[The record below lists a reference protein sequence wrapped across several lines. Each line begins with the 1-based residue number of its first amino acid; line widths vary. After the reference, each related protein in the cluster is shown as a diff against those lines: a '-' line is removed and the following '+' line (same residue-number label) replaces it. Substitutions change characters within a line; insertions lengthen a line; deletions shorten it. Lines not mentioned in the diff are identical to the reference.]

1 MTKKQNML
9 YWKRRKNMATK
20 KTTEAGGGL
29 MGGLNFLKE
38 SIALGVE
45 GVVQSVF
52 GVVEQGTLT
61 LFRKLLRC
69 FALFFFSV
77 LAGVF
82 LLIGVARVLN
92 TAYQFPGLGE
102 IVVGM
107 LILGGVLLV
116 YMIEQHNQSK

>member
-1 MTKKQNML
+1 
-9 YWKRRKNMATK
+9 MATK
-20 KTTEAGGGL
+20 KTTGVASGVL
-29 MGGLNFLKE
+29 GGLNFLRE
-38 SIALGVE
+38 GMALGVE

-82 LLIGVARVLN
+82 LLVGVARVLN
-92 TAYQFPGLGE
+92 TAYQVPGLGE
-102 IVVGM
+102 IVVGA
-107 LILGGVLLV
+107 LILTGVLFI
-116 YMIEQHNQSK
+116 YMIEPSNQPK